1 MQETN
6 THNIVIPRTPIRFAL
21 FASRPYWHWGLG
33 AVLSVTLA
41 GTLDS
46 ATYYVFKELIDTAT
60 SYTAGTVALSAVVFW
75 IFAYP
80 LTASGHQ
87 FLYRTAG
94 FFAMTWLTATRTH
107 GANMLFRYLSL
118 HSIPYFNNRFAG
130 STANKIWNASGG
142 AQGMFETFLW
152 GYLSTFIAFVTSAIL
167 VFTVSVGLGA
177 MFVGWI
183 LALVVINYFLSKKTS
198 VYSERRAAVRSR
210 ISGTVVDIVT
220 NMLAVKN
227 YARRA
232 AEIARVEEG
241 TEELRIASWR
251 NWFYTE
257 SLLVFNNVLMAF
269 FAVSMITGGYYLWSN
284 GSITVGELIMVLTLL
299 NGIMGWFSFIGTS
312 MNQFAERYGEV
323 LEGLNEIAVPHDML
337 DATGAKQLAVSE
349 GKLAFNDVTFAY
361 NEANVFENFTLT
373 IKPGERVGI
382 VGPSG
387 SGKTTFVS
395 LLLRQHDIQKG
406 SITIDGTD
414 IREVTQESL
423 HDAIAIVPQ
432 EPSLFHRSI
441 RDNISYGR
449 PDATDEEVE
458 AAARKAQAHDFIAVL
473 PDGYKTLVGERGV
486 KLSGGQRQRVA
497 IARAILK
504 AAPILILDE
513 ATSSLDS
520 ESETEIQKAL
530 HVLMEGKTVI
540 AIAHRLSTI
549 KEMDRIIVME
559 GGAIAED
566 GSHDELVAKEG
577 GLYARLWAHQ
587 AGGFI
592 EG

>member
-1 MQETN
+1 
-6 THNIVIPRTPIRFAL
+6 
-21 FASRPYWHWGLG
+21 
-33 AVLSVTLA
+33 
-41 GTLDS
+41 
-46 ATYYVFKELIDTAT
+46 
-60 SYTAGTVALSAVVFW
+60 
-75 IFAYP
+75 
-80 LTASGHQ
+80 
-87 FLYRTAG
+87 
-94 FFAMTWLTATRTH
+94 
-107 GANMLFRYLSL
+107 MLFRYLSL

-152 GYLSTFIAFVTSAIL
+152 GYLSTFVAFITSVALIA
-167 VFTVSVGLGA
+167 TVSLWLTLL
-177 MFVGWI
+177 FTGWI
-183 LALVVINYFLSKKTS
+183 LALVVLNYFLSKKTAA
-198 VYSERRAAVRSR
+198 YSEARAAVRSK
-210 ISGTVVDIVT
+210 ISGVVVDIVT

-227 YARRA
+227 YARRE

-241 TEELRIASWR
+241 TETLRVASWKS
-251 NWFYTE
+251 WFYTE
-257 SLLVFNNVLMAF
+257 SLLMFNNALMAV
-269 FAVSMITGGYYLWSN
+269 FAMTMIGSTYYLWSHN
-284 GSITVGELIMVLTLL
+284 SITIGQFIMVLTIL

-323 LEGLNEIAVPHDML
+323 LEGLNEIAVPHDIVDT
-337 DATGAKQLAVSE
+337 DALETLTVPKGE
-349 GKLAFNDVTFAY
+349 IAFNGVTFAY
-361 NEANVFENFTLT
+361 GDNEVFTDFALT
-373 IKPGERVGI
+373 IPAGQRVGL

-395 LLLRQHDIQKG
+395 ILLRQHDIQKG

-414 IREVTQESL
+414 IRTVTQESL
-423 HDAIAIVPQ
+423 HDAVAVVPQ

-441 RDNISYGR
+441 RDNIAYGK

-458 AAARKAQAHDFIAVL
+458 EAARRAEAYDFIVAL
-473 PDGYKTLVGERGV
+473 PEGFNTMVGERGV

-520 ESETEIQKAL
+520 ESEAKIQKAL
-530 HVLMEGKTVI
+530 QELMKGKTVI

-549 KEMDRIIVME
+549 REMDRVIVME
-559 GGAIAED
+559 GGAIVED
-566 GSHDELVAKEG
+566 GTHDELVKIEG

>member
-1 MQETN
+1 
-6 THNIVIPRTPIRFAL
+6 
-21 FASRPYWHWGLG
+21 
-33 AVLSVTLA
+33 
-41 GTLDS
+41 
-46 ATYYVFKELIDTAT
+46 
-60 SYTAGTVALSAVVFW
+60 
-75 IFAYP
+75 
-80 LTASGHQ
+80 
-87 FLYRTAG
+87 
-94 FFAMTWLTATRTH
+94 
-107 GANMLFRYLSL
+107 
-118 HSIPYFNNRFAG
+118 
-130 STANKIWNASGG
+130 
-142 AQGMFETFLW
+142 MFETFLW
-152 GYLSTFIAFVTSAIL
+152 GYLSTFIAFVTSAFL
-167 VFTVSVGLGA
+167 VFTVSVWLGA
-177 MFVGWI
+177 IFVAWI
-183 LALVVINYFLSKKTS
+183 LGLVVLNVFLSKKTAK
-198 VYSERRAAVRSR
+198 YSEIRAAVRSK

-227 YARRA
+227 YARRE

-241 TEELRIASWR
+241 TESLRIASWK

-257 SLLVFNNVLMAF
+257 CLLVFNNTLMAA
-269 FAVSMITGGYYLWSN
+269 FAVTMIASAYFLWSHQA
-284 GSITVGELIMVLTLL
+284 ITLGQFIMVLTLL

-337 DATGAKQLAVSE
+337 DTDGAETLVVSN
-349 GKLAFNDVTFAY
+349 GALTFDNVTFAY
-361 NEANVFENFTLT
+361 NEANVFEDFTLA

-406 SITIDGTD
+406 AISIDGTD
-414 IREVTQESL
+414 IRLVTQESL
-423 HDAIAIVPQ
+423 HNAIAVVPQ

-449 PDATDEEVE
+449 PNATDAEIES
-458 AAARKAQAHDFIAVL
+458 AAEKAQAHTFISAL
-473 PDGYKTLVGERGV
+473 PDGYNTLVGERGV

-504 AAPILILDE
+504 AAPVLILDE

-520 ESETEIQKAL
+520 ESEAEIQKAL
-530 HVLMEGKTVI
+530 HALMEGKTVI

-559 GGAIAED
+559 HGKIVED
-566 GSHDELVAKEG
+566 GPHDELVKKEG